1 MKAMSKWIFALGLL
15 GCLALA
21 ALPAGAATYGFDNL
35 APGTSIENQTYFG
48 VTYTSQGGDSA
59 VYLGNQPNF
68 GYISPDNTI
77 SNFGFLIGNTMTM
90 TFTTPQNSFGFIGG
104 DAGGDQDHFLVNAY
118 DAANN
123 LLGTIDTG
131 VFGGNPLNPNNI
143 MVDNYLISLSLNNM
157 KYVTVTA
164 FSVDGGAG
172 ILIDDVQQCNPIPLP
187 PSVLLLG
194 SGLLGLVGV
203 GWRFKA

>member
-1 MKAMSKWIFALGLL
+1 MKAMNKWIFALGLL

-21 ALPAGAATYGFDNL
+21 ALPVGAATYGFDNL
-35 APGTSIENQTYFG
+35 APGTSIEGQTYFG
-48 VTYTSQGGDSA
+48 VTYTSSDGTAQ

-77 SNFGFLIGNTMTM
+77 STAGFLTTNSLTM
-90 TFTTPQNSFGFIGG
+90 TFTTPQDSFGFIGG
-104 DAGGDQDHFLVNAY
+104 DSGGDTDRFLVTAY

-123 LLGTIDTG
+123 VLGSIDTG
-131 VFGGNPLNPNNI
+131 VFGGNPLDPNNI
-143 MVDNYLISLSLNNM
+143 MVDNFLISLNFSGM
-157 KYVTVTA
+157 KYVVVSNA
-164 FSVDGGAG
+164 INAG